1 MTLFSHILVPL
12 DGSEMAESAL
22 PAAAFLAELFE
33 ASVTLIHVV
42 EEHAPSEVHGEH
54 HLTRVK
60 DAEDYLGRT
69 AQGRF
74 KASVKVDCH
83 VHATL
88 VTDVAR
94 AIVDHQTEFD
104 HDLIVMCTHG
114 RSGVNNLLLGSIA
127 QKVITHGTVPVLI
140 VRPFPDQAVKFS
152 ISPILVP
159 LDGRVEHEVSL
170 SVAKELSAAVK
181 GSVHLLMVIP
191 TFTTLAGRMAA
202 PSRFLPGTT
211 ERLLD
216 MAAEEAVAYIEG
228 RRPLVAGEGVAVTTA
243 VERGEPAHVISRS
256 AERTGS
262 RLIILGTHGK
272 AGIDA
277 IAEGSVGSRVS
288 SQVSAPVLLIPLPGD
303 EPP

>member
-1 MTLFSHILVPL
+1 MTLFRHILVPL

-22 PAAAFLAELFE
+22 PAAAFLAELSK

-60 DAEDYLGRT
+60 DAEDYLRRT
-69 AQGRF
+69 REGSF
-74 KASVKVDCH
+74 KQSARVDCH
-83 VHATL
+83 VHAIL

-127 QKVITHGTVPVLI
+127 QKIISHGTVPVLI
-140 VRPFPDQAVKFS
+140 VRPLADRNAKFT
-152 ISPILVP
+152 ITPVLVP
-159 LDGRVEHEVSL
+159 LDGRVAHEVSL
-170 SVAKELSAAVK
+170 SIARELSAAVK
-181 GSVHLLMVIP
+181 GAVHLLMVIP
-191 TFTTLAGRMAA
+191 TFTTLTGKMAA

-211 ERLLD
+211 GRMLD
-216 MAAEEAVAYIEG
+216 MAAEEAVTYIES
-228 RRPLVAGEGVAVTTA
+228 RKALVAGPGVTVTTA
-243 VERGEPAHVISRS
+243 VERGEPAHVISKS
-256 AERTGS
+256 AERTGAH
-262 RLIILGTHGK
+262 LIILGTHGK

-277 IAEGSVGSRVS
+277 IGEGSIGSRVS
-288 SQVSAPVLLIPLPGD
+288 SLVSAPVLLIPLSGS